1 MVSSK
6 ANDEASELGGQHA
19 EVMHNSS
26 GKFTQ
31 SPFLCPLQ
39 LPGTRSQRLPPPH
52 PLPRLLSS
60 LLPFPGI
67 AWHWQ
72 LPEKLGTDSIVTRYA
87 CRLHMPPGQGSPWEC
102 SSLFLSIKEVF
113 SDGRGAEGSASSGV
127 GVQQSREWGQLVF
140 FMLGWA
146 LVQGRTS
153 LGGEADRR

>member
-1 MVSSK
+1 MKLPSWEGSMRK
-6 ANDEASELGGQHA
+6 WCIIHQANSPSLLSCAHCNYQEHA
-19 EVMHNSS
+19 DS
-26 GKFTQ
+26 G
-31 SPFLCPLQ
+31 FL
-39 LPGTRSQRLPPPH
+39 PPH

-60 LLPFPGI
+60 LLPFPGT

-72 LPEKLGTDSIVTRYA
+72 LPEKLGTDSIVTGYA
-87 CRLHMPPGQGSPWEC
+87 SGLHMPLGQGSPWEC